1 MERHYELDNSSNNKR
16 VLRNQDLYKTIYEDI
31 EYTNVEGIT
40 SIGRTK
46 DINISQI
53 QDLLKSR
60 EEYKRERESDIKID
74 RHLLEIPEEEEKNYD
89 IKDIISRAKDE
100 RVEVDNKKR
109 SLENEKYNIL
119 KKLDATKN
127 KTYESIKDIEKE
139 EKELKELLHTLTST
153 AMLNKMSDN
162 DISVDLFD
170 DLKGKTNTVATST
183 SIRSVLNKAKDEY
196 KQEEDDDTQT
206 MEIDNSFY
214 TNSSGLK
221 AKDFEDL
228 QEVSKAMRKN
238 NILIVIVLV
247 VLFVILLC
255 LGIYFGMQAF

>member
-1 MERHYELDNSSNNKR
+1 MNRRMERHYELDNSSNNKR

-127 KTYESIKDIEKE
+127 KTYESFFPQISDIRF
-139 EKELKELLHTLTST
+139 LQG
-153 AMLNKMSDN
+153 KMQ
-162 DISVDLFD
+162 ISPIFAAGGM
-170 DLKGKTNTVATST
+170 KIQ
-183 SIRSVLNKAKDEY
+183 IRNRIHGDHRR
-196 KQEEDDDTQT
+196 T
-206 MEIDNSFY
+206 
-214 TNSSGLK
+214 
-221 AKDFEDL
+221 
-228 QEVSKAMRKN
+228 
-238 NILIVIVLV
+238 
-247 VLFVILLC
+247 
-255 LGIYFGMQAF
+255 